1 MKQQKFYA
9 VLTCLLVAY
18 FAIGAPAFAD
28 DIKARMKQ
36 RLPIIIDLKA
46 SGIVGENNKGY
57 LDFVGGKKEKA
68 DIVAAE
74 NKDRNTVYKAIA
86 KQQGT
91 TVDLVGQHRARQIAL
106 KANSG
111 EWLQDA
117 NGNWYQK

>member
-9 VLTCLLVAY
+9 VLTCLLVGY

-46 SGIVGENNKGY
+46 RGIVGEDNKGY

-68 DIVAAE
+68 DVVAAE